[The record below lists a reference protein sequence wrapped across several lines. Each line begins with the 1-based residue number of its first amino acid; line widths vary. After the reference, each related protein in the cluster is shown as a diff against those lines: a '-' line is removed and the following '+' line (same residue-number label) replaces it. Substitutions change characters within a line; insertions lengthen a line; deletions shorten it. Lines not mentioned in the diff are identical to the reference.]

1 MRSRAIALCGAFVM
15 LTLPAFAQSAPTDF
29 KAQIEQ
35 CLRQNA
41 PKVEAAIPDLKQGVD
56 FLLNEV
62 CAVPVAAETE
72 RKTQAFEEASNARYQ
87 KMCDQEKAGQ
97 KNNSAGS
104 ANRAQLY
111 GCTMAGVTKIGIVN
125 TTQYV
130 GNDDADGSPNYFP
143 QASPEMN
150 ALAAS
155 LLLDLRLAHQKSEA
169 PH

>member
-1 MRSRAIALCGAFVM
+1 MRSGAIALCGAFVM
-15 LTLPAFAQSAPTDF
+15 LALPAFAQSAPTDF

-35 CLRQNA
+35 CIRQNA
-41 PKVEAAIPDLKQGVD
+41 SKVEAAIPDLKQGVD
-56 FLLNEV
+56 FLLSEV
-62 CAVPVAAETE
+62 CAVPVAAEAA
-72 RKTQAFEEASNARYQ
+72 RKTRAIEEASNAEYQ

-97 KNNSAGS
+97 KSNAAGS

-125 TTQYV
+125 TNQYV
-130 GNDDADGSPNYFP
+130 EGDYADGS
-143 QASPEMN
+143 SPEMN
-150 ALAAS
+150 ALAAN